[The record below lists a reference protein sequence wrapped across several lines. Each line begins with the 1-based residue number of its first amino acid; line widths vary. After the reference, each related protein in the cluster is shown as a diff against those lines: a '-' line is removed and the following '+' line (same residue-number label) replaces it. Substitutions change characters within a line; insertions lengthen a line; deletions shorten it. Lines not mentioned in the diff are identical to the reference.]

1 MDFGIAH
8 VEYSTLTQDGAV
20 LGTPRDM
27 SPEQIRGDKVD
38 GLSDIF
44 SLGVIV
50 DEMAAGNRPF
60 LGELLA
66 TISSRILSQMPYGRS
81 RFWHPNSIPNV
92 IDNRAGR
99 RCRLARYRGRLSVRH
114 QLTRW
119 MSKLGLKR

>member
-60 LGELLA
+60 LGRITGNHLQPHSLA
-66 TISSRILSQMPYGRS
+66 DAQ
-81 RFWHPNSIPNV
+81 
-92 IDNRAGR
+92 RA
-99 RCRLARYRGRLSVRH
+99 
-114 QLTRW
+114 
-119 MSKLGLKR
+119 